1 MPGFRAARNRRL
13 PRPEFREINR
23 GIPIDQLRQSIVEER
38 KVLRAMLQGAGVESR
53 TCAPD
58 PTLRIAKPWST
69 DFRHNEQLRPNSA
82 ESFHRRPAAPN
93 PLFAER
99 TAQAFAPPARAFEV
113 SGNPQTPQQLPPQ
126 PTTTRV
132 GSVRANP

>member
-58 PTLRIAKPWST
+58 PTIRIAKPWST
-69 DFRHNEQLRPNSA
+69 EFRHNDELRPNSA
-82 ESFHRRPAAPN
+82 EAFDRRLAAHN
-93 PLFAER
+93 RIVASTEER
-99 TAQAFAPPARAFEV
+99 RLGTECV
-113 SGNPQTPQQLPPQ
+113 S
-126 PTTTRV
+126 TRRSRWV
-132 GSVRANP
+132 PVT